1 MFTSPINL
9 LVDFLFLDILSAPT
23 PDSLKLEQQ
32 DTAMKK
38 IARRV
43 SSMGTDVANA
53 TRRVGRRISQ
63 ASVEAVNVFN
73 QHSGKGQVRRT
84 LNLPES
90 TMEAHIIASTS
101 AVQIVNKARQENES
115 WMSRRNLERTE
126 SNVFKKTVNL
136 SQKRQ
141 AEKQQYEPTTSQKI
155 NQASVSDVD
164 VAVIRP
170 SSPTSKISSSSS
182 SLVPTNSLMNVRT
195 PQTIESLFTELT
207 VDIIQQRRYLS
218 ADEQELFDEM
228 WG

>member
-63 ASVEAVNVFN
+63 ASVEAVNAFN

-141 AEKQQYEPTTSQKI
+141 AEKQQYEPTTSQRV
-155 NQASVSDVD
+155 NQASVTDVD

-170 SSPTSKISSSSS
+170 SSPTSKTPSS

-195 PQTIESLFTELT
+195 PQTIDSLFTELT
-207 VDIIQQRRYLS
+207 VDIIQQRRYLN